1 MDRQEGI
8 VTATLPG
15 LKPVIRRNPAT
26 LRWDIN
32 CPCGYVWHTNHHRL
46 ALLLATNHNHQAAQ

>member
-15 LKPVIRRNPAT
+15 LKPSIRRNPAT

-32 CPCGYVWHTNHHRL
+32 CPCGYVWHTTHHRL
-46 ALLLATNHNHQAAQ
+46 ALLLATSLFSR